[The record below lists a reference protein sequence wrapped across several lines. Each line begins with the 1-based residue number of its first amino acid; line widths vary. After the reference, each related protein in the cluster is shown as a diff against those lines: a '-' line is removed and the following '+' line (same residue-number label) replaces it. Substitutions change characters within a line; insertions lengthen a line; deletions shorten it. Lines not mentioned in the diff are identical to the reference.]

1 VPIPSWQEMRNRA
14 TAFVLRWQN
23 ETDERRA
30 SQSFWNDFFHIFD
43 VDRRRVAVFEH
54 LSSRH
59 STGGRGFMDVFWPG
73 YMAGEQKSRGAD
85 LGRAME
91 QALDYLPSIPPEHL
105 PRLVV
110 VSDFA
115 RFKVRNQLTGEEV
128 EFPTTDLPTRLRV
141 FSPLLDVEETR
152 RYETEEEVNLAA
164 TELLA
169 LLHDSLK
176 ESGYDGHD
184 LRVLL
189 VRLLFVLF
197 ADDSQVWEPGLFY
210 DWLMLHT
217 TVDGS
222 DLGPALIHLFQVLDT
237 PKDRRSHHLDDDLQR
252 FEYIDGSL
260 FAEPVRIPDCTRGM
274 RNRLLKACRF
284 DWSAISPA
292 IFGSLFQNVMDDEER
307 RDLGAHY
314 TSEQNI
320 LRTINPLFMDSLRA
334 ELEACTSLPALHRL
348 HDRLA
353 SVKFFDP
360 ACGCG
365 NFLVIAYREVRRLEL
380 ELLRR
385 IRERRR
391 NVGQLGIDVGIESRV
406 RVGQFYGIEIV
417 EFPARIAETAMYLV
431 DHLENL
437 ALSAEFGQY
446 YARFPIT
453 DTAHIHNANALR
465 LDWSDVLPADEC
477 SYLFGNP
484 PFHGMAW
491 MNAEQHEDNRRV
503 FSEASVAV
511 ARSGR
516 LDYVAC
522 WYAKALDY
530 LKNRGTKAAFV
541 STNSVTQG
549 EQARSLGPALRD
561 AGYQVDFAHRTFK
574 WTSEARGRANVH
586 VVIIGF
592 SYGRTPQRKTLF
604 DYPTVNAAEPV
615 VSTPPRINW
624 YLADGPD
631 VFPDRRS
638 TSLVGNLA
646 PAAQGNKPWDGGG
659 LIVEPEDVDEV
670 RADPIAARYL
680 RPYRQSTEFLYGLD
694 RWCLWLVN
702 APPGDLASSPVLR
715 RRLAV
720 VRAARLATRTVAV
733 RAQADTP
740 YLFSQVRQPTVR
752 YLALPE
758 VSSETRRFIPSAFLE
773 PDVIA
778 GNKLVAIQEAD
789 DWLFGVLHS
798 SMWMAWVRTVSGR
811 LESRI
816 SIAPGLAYYAFPFPD
831 RSDRTDAV
839 IERAAQGVLDARSAH
854 EGATLAVLYN
864 PLAMPADLV
873 HAHQALDRAVDAA
886 YGRARYIGD
895 AARLHSLFERY
906 TRLMNAD
913 VLPSTGEAV
922 PARRRRVRAA
932 DAGGSAL

>member
-1 VPIPSWQEMRNRA
+1 VTVPSWQEMRSRA
-14 TAFVLRWQN
+14 TGFVLRWQN

-30 SQSFWNDFFHIFD
+30 SQSFWNDFFHIFG

-73 YMAGEQKSRGAD
+73 YMAGEQKSRGANLD
-85 LGRAME
+85 AAME
-91 QALDYLPSIPPEHL
+91 QALDYLPTIPAEHL

-128 EFPTTDLPTRLRV
+128 EFPITDLPPRLRE

-152 RYETEEEVNLAA
+152 RYETEEDVNLAA

-176 ESGYDGHD
+176 ESGYEGHD

-189 VRLLFVLF
+189 VRLVFVLF

-217 TVDGS
+217 NVDGS
-222 DLGPALIHLFQVLDT
+222 NLGPALIHLFQVLNT
-237 PKDRRSHHLDDDLQR
+237 PKDRRSANLDDDLKR
-252 FEYIDGSL
+252 FEYINGSL
-260 FAEPVRIPDCTRGM
+260 FDEPIRIPDCTRGM

-292 IFGSLFQNVMDDEER
+292 IFGSLFQNVMESGER
-307 RDLGAHY
+307 RNLGAHY
-314 TSEQNI
+314 TTEQNI
-320 LRTINPLFMDSLRA
+320 LRTINPLFMDGLRA
-334 ELEACTSLPALHRL
+334 ELDACTSLPALKRL

-353 SVKFFDP
+353 GLTFFDP

-385 IRERRR
+385 IREREQST
-391 NVGQLGIDVGIESRV
+391 GQLGIDVTAESKV
-406 RVGQFYGIEIV
+406 RVGQFYGIEIE
-417 EFPARIAETAMYLV
+417 EFPARIAETAMYLI

-453 DTAHIHNANALR
+453 DTAHVHNANALR
-465 LDWSDVLPADEC
+465 LDWADVLPPDQC

-491 MNAEQHEDNRRV
+491 MNAEQQEDNRRV
-503 FSEASVAV
+503 FAEASVTV
-511 ARSGR
+511 SRSGR

-530 LKNRGTKAAFV
+530 LKSRGTKAAFV
-541 STNSVTQG
+541 STNSITQG

-561 AGYQVDFAHRTFK
+561 AGFQIDFAHRTFK
-574 WTSEARGRANVH
+574 WTSEARGRAQVH

-592 SYGRTPQRKTLF
+592 SHGRTPQRKTLF

-615 VSTPPRINW
+615 LSHPQRINW

-638 TSLVGNLA
+638 VSLLGTLP
-646 PAAQGNKPWDGGG
+646 PAIQGNKPWDGGG

-670 RADPIAARYL
+670 RADPVAARYL
-680 RPYRQSTEFLYGLD
+680 RPYRQATEFLYGLD
-694 RWCLWLVN
+694 RWCLWLVD

-715 RRLAV
+715 QRLAI
-720 VRAARLATRTVAV
+720 VRTARLETRTLAV
-733 RAQADTP
+733 QAQADTP
-740 YLFSQVRQPTVR
+740 YLFSQIRQPTAR

-758 VSSETRRFIPSAFLE
+758 VSSENRRFIPSAFLE

-778 GNKLVAIQEAD
+778 GNKLITVQGAD
-789 DWLFGVLHS
+789 NWLFGVLHS
-798 SMWMAWVRTVSGR
+798 SMWMAWIRTISGR
-811 LESRI
+811 MKSDLSL
-816 SIAPGLAYYAFPFPD
+816 APALSYYAFPLPD
-831 RSDRTDAV
+831 RADRTDAA
-839 IERAAQGVLDARSAH
+839 IERAAQHVLDARAAH
-854 EGATLAVLYN
+854 EGTSLAVLYD

-895 AARLHSLFERY
+895 AARLHALFQRY
-906 TRLMNAD
+906 TRLTSAD
-913 VLPSTGEAV
+913 MLPGVGPTA
-922 PARRRRVRAA
+922 PRRRRAR
-932 DAGGSAL
+932 